1 MGKLAQYSL
10 ANRAAIAL
18 FTLIIAIGG
27 VISMGSLKQELIP
40 SISIPQVAVVTV
52 VPGASPEII
61 DRQVSVPLSRALENI
76 AGVETV
82 TAVSST
88 NVATVTLGTEFG
100 LDQISLKAEIK
111 NVVEEVSGLP
121 ENAMDPQ
128 VIFGST
134 ADLPVLYFTASS
146 DANIAQLSSSM
157 QNVVIPEI
165 SRIDGVRN
173 VTLQGGLTQR
183 IVITPNPEALATG
196 ITPTDLQN
204 ALEANGTQ
212 IPAGTVTTDDQGS
225 LAVQAGTLI
234 TSVKDIAAL
243 PVLSEAGVSTIGDL
257 ASVELVNEDP
267 TSITRT
273 NGQESLSLSITAV
286 PDADIV
292 ALSHTIVDTL
302 PQLAEKAGDNT
313 EFTIVSDQAPFIEES
328 IKDLAI
334 EGGLGLIFA
343 VAVILLFLMSARST
357 LVTAV
362 SIPLSVLVTFIGL
375 NVGGYSL
382 NMLTLGALT
391 ISIGRVVDDSIVV
404 IENIKRH
411 LSYGT
416 KKKQAILVAVKE
428 VASAITASTLTTIM
442 VFIPIAIVGGMVGE
456 LFRPFALT
464 VAIAMGSSL
473 LVALTIVPVLAY
485 WFLPQPKTT
494 KAPAEIQAKAQ
505 AKEEN
510 SFLQRAYIPMLRGT
524 QRRPVITIL
533 VSVALLVGSLALI
546 PTLKTDF
553 LGDTGQNAIAVMQE
567 FDSGA
572 DLDTI
577 DEGAT
582 ATEQALLGI
591 EGVEDVLFTVSTGG
605 GDPMAALFGGG
616 STTAQFQVTTD
627 PDADQSALAQV
638 VSERLAELPL
648 ADTIS
653 SGADAMGFGS
663 SAVDV
668 QIMAVDDPDALGEAT
683 DQIMATLGKLEHA
696 GEMTNNRAEVTPNI
710 QLTVNREAAAQAGLT
725 EIQVSGMVASML
737 NETAV
742 QSVRV
747 DNKSVQIYIDN
758 GMRISTL
765 TELENLVLPTPAG
778 MIPLTEIAEIE
789 QVNSP
794 STVRRVQGELSA
806 TVSIIPASGEL
817 SKATTEINTALEK
830 LDLPT
835 GVSYEIGGVS
845 AQQTEA
851 FEQLGLA
858 MLIAI
863 AIVYALMVLT
873 FRSLLQPL
881 ILMVSVPFAAIGAI
895 VALLVSGTPLG
906 VASLIG
912 LLMLIGIVVTNAIV
926 LMDLINQY
934 REQGQNVHDAVLH
947 GSRQRLRPIL
957 MTAIATI
964 FALIPM
970 ALGFTGSTGFISKDL
985 AVVVIGG
992 LISSTALTLILVP
1005 VLYRMVEGAK
1015 ERRHH
1020 KKAHAAA
1027 PEAAVQPAADAAT
1040 E

>member
-52 VPGASPEII
+52 VPGGSPEII
-61 DRQVSVPLSRALENI
+61 DSQVAVPMGRALENI
-76 AGVETV
+76 AGVESV

-88 NVATVTLGTEFG
+88 NVATVTLATEYG
-100 LDQISLKAEIK
+100 LDQIALKAEIK
-111 NVVEEVSGLP
+111 SVVEEVQGLP

-134 ADLPVLYFTASS
+134 ADIPVLYFTASS
-146 DANIAQLSSSM
+146 DASLPELSNAMTSI
-157 QNVVIPEI
+157 VIPEI
-165 SRIDGVRN
+165 QRISGVRN
-173 VTLQGGLTQR
+173 VALQGGLTQR
-183 IVITPNPEALATG
+183 IVISPDQAKAGAAG
-196 ITPTDLQN
+196 ITQVEIQD

-212 IPAGTVTTDDQGS
+212 IPAGTVTTEHDGS
-225 LAVQAGTLI
+225 LAVQAGSLV
-234 TSVKDIAAL
+234 TSVEDIKAL
-243 PVLSEAGVSTIGDL
+243 PILTETGSSTIGDI
-257 ASVELVNEDP
+257 AGVELVNEDP

-286 PDADIV
+286 PDADVV
-292 ALSHTIVDTL
+292 ALSHTLNDLL
-302 PQLAEKAGDNT
+302 PELAQKAGDNT

-334 EGGLGLIFA
+334 EGGLGLLFA
-343 VAVILLFLMSARST
+343 VLVILLFLMSARST

-416 KKKQAILVAVKE
+416 EKKQAILVAVRE

-464 VAIAMGSSL
+464 VAIAMSSSL
-473 LVALTIVPVLAY
+473 LVSLTIVPVLAY
-485 WFLPQPKTT
+485 WFLPQSKAT
-494 KAPAEIQAKAQ
+494 KPLEEIQADAQ
-505 AKEEN
+505 AKEE
-510 SFLQRAYIPMLRGT
+510 SSLLQRGYVPVLRGT
-524 QRRPVITIL
+524 QRHPIITIL
-533 VSVALLVGSLALI
+533 VSVALLGGSLALI
-546 PTLKTDF
+546 PSLKTDF

-577 DEGAT
+577 DKAAKE
-582 ATEQALLGI
+582 TEEALLAI
-591 EGVEDVLFTVSTGG
+591 TGVEDVLFTVSTGA
-605 GDPMAALFGGG
+605 DQMAAFFGGG
-616 STTAQFQVTTD
+616 STTATYQVTTD
-627 PDADQSALAQV
+627 PDADQVALQKTIAD
-638 VSERLAELPL
+638 RLAELPL
-648 ADTIS
+648 GETIS
-653 SGADAMGFGS
+653 AGADAMGFGS
-663 SAVDV
+663 SAIDV
-668 QIMAVDDPDALGEAT
+668 QIMAVDDAAALDQATDQVVAALGELA
-683 DQIMATLGKLEHA
+683 HA
-696 GEMTNNRAEVTPNI
+696 GELENNRAELRANI
-710 QLTVNREAAAQAGLT
+710 QIAVDRAAAAQAGMT
-725 EIQVSGMVASML
+725 ELQVSGFVAGML
-737 NETAV
+737 NDI
-742 QSVRV
+742 SVSSIRV
-747 DNKSVQIYIDN
+747 DNTSVQIYIDN
-758 GMRISTL
+758 GMKISTL
-765 TELENLVLPTPAG
+765 TELENLVLPTPTG
-778 MIPLTEIAEIE
+778 MVPLAEIAEIQ
-789 QVNSP
+789 QVDTP

-806 TVSIIPASGEL
+806 TVSITPASGEL
-817 SKATTEINTALEK
+817 SKATSEINAALEE
-830 LDLPT
+830 LDLPN

-873 FRSLLQPL
+873 FRSLIQPL

-895 VALLVSGTPLG
+895 VALLVTGTALG

-934 REQGQNVHDAVLH
+934 RDQGQSLKDAVLH

-970 ALGFTGSTGFISKDL
+970 ALGITGSTGFISKDL

-1005 VLYRMVEGAK
+1005 VLYQLIEGAK

-1020 KKAHAAA
+1020 KKAHVADPKVAA
-1027 PEAAVQPAADAAT
+1027 PT
-1040 E
+1040 ES

>member
-61 DRQVSVPLSRALENI
+61 DNQVAVPLSRALENI

-82 TAVSST
+82 TAISST
-88 NVATVTLGTEFG
+88 NVATISLGTEYG
-100 LDQISLKAEIK
+100 LNQINLKAEIK
-111 NVVEEVSGLP
+111 NIIDDVSDLP

-134 ADLPVLYFTASS
+134 ADIPVLYFTATS
-146 DANIAQLSSSM
+146 DSNLADLSNTM
-157 QNVVIPEI
+157 TTIVVPEI
-165 SRIDGVRN
+165 ERIAGVRN
-173 VTLQGGLTQR
+173 VTLQGGLTER
-183 IVITPNPEALATG
+183 ILITPNPESAALG
-196 ITPTDLQN
+196 ITPIEIQD

-212 IPAGTVTTDDQGS
+212 IPAGTVTTEADGS
-225 LAVQAGTLI
+225 LAVQAGSLI
-234 TSVKDIAAL
+234 SSVADVENL
-243 PVLSEAGVSTIGDL
+243 PILAESGVISIGNV
-257 ASVELVNEDP
+257 AKVELVNEDP

-273 NGQESLSLSITAV
+273 NGQESLSLSITAT

-292 ALSHTIVDTL
+292 SLSHTITDVL
-302 PQLAEKAGDNT
+302 PELADKAGDNT

-328 IKDLAI
+328 IENLAI
-334 EGGLGLIFA
+334 EGGLGLLFA
-343 VAVILLFLMSARST
+343 VLVILLFLMSARST
-357 LVTAV
+357 LVTAI

-375 NVGGYSL
+375 SVGGYSL
-382 NMLTLGALT
+382 NVLTLGALT

-416 KKKQAILVAVKE
+416 EKKQAILIGVKE

-442 VFIPIAIVGGMVGE
+442 VFVPIAIVGGTVGE

-464 VAIAMGSSL
+464 VAIAMASSL

-494 KAPAEIQAKAQ
+494 ESPEVIMASAQ
-505 AKEEN
+505 AKEER
-510 SFLQRAYIPMLRGT
+510 SVLQRGYVPVLRTT
-524 QRRPVITIL
+524 QQHPFWTIII
-533 VSVALLVGSLALI
+533 SIALLGGSAALI
-546 PTLKTDF
+546 PSLKTDF
-553 LGDTGQNAIAVMQE
+553 LGDTGQNSIAVMQS

-572 DLDTI
+572 DLNTI

-582 ATEQALLGI
+582 QTEDLLLGI
-591 EGVEDVLFTVSTGG
+591 DGVEDVLFTVSTGAN
-605 GDPMAALFGGG
+605 DLSALFGGG
-616 STTAQFQVTTD
+616 DTSATFQVTTD
-627 PDADQSALAQV
+627 PKADQSVLQK
-638 VSERLAELPL
+638 EITKRLDELPL
-648 ADTIS
+648 ADNIS
-653 SGADAMGFGS
+653 SGSDSMGFGGS
-663 SAVDV
+663 SIDV
-668 QIMAVDDPDALGEAT
+668 QIMAVDDAEALNEGT
-683 DQIMATLGKLEHA
+683 DQVIAALSKLEHA
-696 GEMTNNRAEVTPNI
+696 GELTNDRAVMQPNI
-710 QLTVNREAAAQAGLT
+710 QLTVDREVAAENGMT
-725 EIQVSGMVASML
+725 EVQVSGLVASML
-737 NETAV
+737 NEIAV
-742 QSVRV
+742 KSVRI

-758 GMRISTL
+758 GMQISTL
-765 TELENLVLPTPAG
+765 DELNNLALPTPNG
-778 MIPLTEIAEIE
+778 LVPLASIADIE
-789 QVNSP
+789 QVTSP
-794 STVRRVQGELSA
+794 ATIRRVQGELSA
-806 TVSIIPASGEL
+806 TVSITPTSGAL
-817 SKATTEINTALEK
+817 SKATSEIDDALASI
-830 LDLPT
+830 DLPK

-845 AQQTEA
+845 AQQSEA
-851 FEQLGLA
+851 FGQLGLA
-858 MLIAI
+858 MLIAL

-873 FRSLLQPL
+873 FRSLIQPL
-881 ILMVSVPFAAIGAI
+881 ILMVSVPFAAIGAL
-895 VALLVSGTPLG
+895 VALLVSGTALG

-926 LMDLINQY
+926 LIDLINQY
-934 REQGQNVHDAVLH
+934 RDQGQSVHDAVLH

-964 FALIPM
+964 FALVPM
-970 ALGFTGSTGFISKDL
+970 AFGITGSAGFISKDL

-1005 VLYRMVEGAK
+1005 VLYRLVEGAK

-1020 KKAHAAA
+1020 HKAHAA
-1027 PEAAVQPAADAAT
+1027 ESQS
-1040 E
+1040 